1 MNKFKMTIAAL
12 TMASLLLTGC
22 GKDEAAETGEGT
34 SEAAVQQTSAKSPA
48 EKTAELLDAVEFPEM
63 VEVTS
68 DKLLAY
74 YLIDEADIADMSA
87 YRVGSGAYPDQFGI
101 FVAVDAD
108 AAGRVKSA
116 IESYVESERSDFAD
130 YTPAEM
136 YKFDDCFIKLNDN
149 TVIYAVCADNAKA
162 ESILG

>member
-22 GKDEAAETGEGT
+22 SGNEANDTTESTSN
-34 SEAAVQQTSAKSPA
+34 SEAAVSERTPTEKA
-48 EKTAELLDAVEFPEM
+48 EELLGAVTFPEM

-74 YLIDEADIADMSA
+74 YGIDNADVTEMSA
-87 YRVGSGAYPDQFGI
+87 YRVGSGAFPDQFGI
-101 FVAVDAD
+101 FVSPDAE
-108 AAGRVKSA
+108 AAERVKTA
-116 IESYVESERSDFAD
+116 VETYVEGERADFAD
-130 YTPAEM
+130 YTPNEM
-136 YKFDDCFIKLNDN
+136 YKFDDCFIEINGN

-162 ESILG
+162 EDILS